1 MKEIK
6 IIDILKKD
14 LICVLFASFAVSTW
28 IVFLIVIVAIIFW
41 GKCPIPETNFYI
53 TTRDIPFVIFMIFS
67 ANLLSFLI
75 ILFKFKYYKTIL
87 IRSIPV
93 KGNINSVSK
102 LDEYGMIDINLSYEF
117 HGKLYKGTSKNF
129 FL

>member
-1 MKEIK
+1 MSIN
-6 IIDILKKD
+6 
-14 LICVLFASFAVSTW
+14 FQY
-28 IVFLIVIVAIIFW
+28 FLI
-41 GKCPIPETNFYI
+41 Y
-53 TTRDIPFVIFMIFS
+53 RDS
-67 ANLLSFLI
+67 L
-75 ILFKFKYYKTIL
+75 KFKYYKTIL